1 MNGSKQLQDFGEM
14 KNWVN
19 SRPQYVLAMYSSLRP
34 LRLQRKQHR
43 RDQPATRMLQRFARA
58 MGWQDGARGSQDSQ
72 LENARPCVRFM
83 RDIMAT
89 VPEDDEESAGGQGDS
104 MHEHLIGDTATA
116 QGFCRDHRGKLQ
128 SVYELCEG
136 VAQDAQDGGKDEAD
150 RVFRAAPETR
160 EYPDDGVNHAG
171 AQARPARPQAQG
183 QLLSETPWPAG
194 RLVSGALELRGAMH
208 RTASDRQ
215 ASCTIQHGI
224 MTFRSALRPD
234 AEMVVLAEVP
244 VSDFV
249 VTIVPDQT
257 RKFSVCNP
265 EDIASTQIW
274 CCARDQRTR
283 NKWLAVLHRLG
294 VDLYHEYRDGHIQRV
309 RQGVQQA

>member
-1 MNGSKQLQDFGEM
+1 
-14 KNWVN
+14 
-19 SRPQYVLAMYSSLRP
+19 
-34 LRLQRKQHR
+34 
-43 RDQPATRMLQRFARA
+43 
-58 MGWQDGARGSQDSQ
+58 
-72 LENARPCVRFM
+72 
-83 RDIMAT
+83 
-89 VPEDDEESAGGQGDS
+89 
-104 MHEHLIGDTATA
+104 
-116 QGFCRDHRGKLQ
+116 
-128 SVYELCEG
+128 
-136 VAQDAQDGGKDEAD
+136 
-150 RVFRAAPETR
+150 
-160 EYPDDGVNHAG
+160 
-171 AQARPARPQAQG
+171 
-183 QLLSETPWPAG
+183 
-194 RLVSGALELRGAMH
+194 
-208 RTASDRQ
+208 
-215 ASCTIQHGI
+215 